1 MMIINESDEA
11 KVFCV
16 VGGHAIVK
24 KEICQKIYQSLL
36 NLALLKLTNETKYNG
51 YFIVRS

>member
-24 KEICQKIYQSLL
+24 KEICQK
-36 NLALLKLTNETKYNG
+36 NLPE
-51 YFIVRS
+51 FVEPRIVKVNK